1 LVDAAEIAVQK
12 GETSDVIG
20 YRFPPLSPSASLRWP
35 IIKRRLR
42 AIAPSSIIEAGSGMG
57 AMACRLASAYE
68 YRGYEPDP
76 ASFGV
81 AEIRLHELGRGRVIN
96 DAVPASPDRQFDL
109 LVAFEV
115 LEHLHDD
122 HDVLASWSN
131 WVKPGG
137 HIMVSVP
144 ADPDR
149 FDDCDR
155 LVGHVRRYT
164 RDSLRDLIESTGHG
178 VVSIDTWGMPAG
190 YLLEWVRNARAR
202 HAVGDVGVGTPGSGR
217 LNQPKGSLGTLMGI
231 AIRPF
236 GILQAP
242 FRGTDLGVGFVA
254 VASVS
259 E

>member
-1 LVDAAEIAVQK
+1 M
-12 GETSDVIG
+12 IG

-35 IIKRRLR
+35 IINRWLR
-42 AIAPSSIIEAGSGMG
+42 TIGPSSIIEAGSGMG

-76 ASFGV
+76 VSFGV
-81 AEIRLHELGRGRVIN
+81 AKNRLHELGRGRVIN
-96 DAVPASPDRQFDL
+96 DVLPASPDRQFDL

-122 HDVLASWSN
+122 HDVLATWSS

-149 FDDCDR
+149 FDYCDR

-164 RDSLRDLIESTGHG
+164 RNSLGDLIESAGHD
-178 VVSIDTWGMPAG
+178 VVSIETWGMPAG
-190 YLLEWVRNARAR
+190 YVLEWVRNARAR
-202 HAVGDVGVGTPGSGR
+202 RVGGAARVVGTPGSGR
-217 LNQPKGSLGTLMGI
+217 LNQPNGSLGILMGL

-236 GILQAP
+236 RILQAP
-242 FRGTDLGVGFVA
+242 FRGTDRGVGFVA
-254 VASVS
+254 VASVRD
-259 E
+259 